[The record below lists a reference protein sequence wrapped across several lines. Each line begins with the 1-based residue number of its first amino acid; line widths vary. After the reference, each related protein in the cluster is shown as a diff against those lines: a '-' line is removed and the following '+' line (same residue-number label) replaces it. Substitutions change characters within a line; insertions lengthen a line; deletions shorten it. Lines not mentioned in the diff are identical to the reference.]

1 VSPVLLVV
9 TLVLVAVAGT
19 AVVLTHDPG
28 RQAIVLG
35 VFGLW
40 LTVAFVLFQAP
51 DVALSELAVGTA
63 IVPLLVMLTVNTV
76 RRRSGR

>member
-1 VSPVLLVV
+1 VSPVLLVAA
-9 TLVLVAVAGT
+9 LVLVAAAGT
-19 AVVLTHDPG
+19 LVVFTPDPG
-28 RQAIVLG
+28 RQAVVLG

-63 IVPLLVMLTVNTV
+63 IVPLLVMLTIRTV

>member
-1 VSPVLLVV
+1 VSPVLLVAA
-9 TLVLVAVAGT
+9 LVLVAAAGT
-19 AVVLTHDPG
+19 LVVFTPDPG
-28 RQAIVLG
+28 RQAVVLG
-35 VFGLW
+35 VFGFW

-63 IVPLLVMLTVNTV
+63 IVPLLVMLTIRTV